1 VNFLGNNELAEIHD
15 INNSY
20 VDMHAHILPGFDDGA
35 HDLNETLAIVRQMKE
50 KGTEVLFWTPHINL
64 NAFPHIN
71 SDSIHTYHEKYA
83 DRLLQETGIE
93 LFSGSELFC
102 APPLPEKLV
111 PLGKSD
117 FVLIEFPLDVYPRYL
132 FDVIYN
138 IQISGYR
145 VILAHVERYRW
156 LFPRKKKF
164 LTTTIDYSII
174 EALKNK
180 DVYFQVN
187 YMTLANMG
195 EYKFM
200 LPILKEKKVEFL
212 GSDKHWL
219 TDGRSLIDF
228 EKISTMEF

>member
-1 VNFLGNNELAEIHD
+1 MIFTGNNELAEIHG

-35 HDLNETLAIVRQMKE
+35 HDLNETLAIMRQMKE

-71 SDSIHTYHEKYA
+71 SDSIHTYHEKYP

-102 APPLPEKLV
+102 APPLPEKIV
-111 PLGKSD
+111 PLGQSD

-138 IQISGYR
+138 IQIAGFR
-145 VILAHVERYRW
+145 VIMAHVERYRW
-156 LFPRKKKF
+156 LFPKKKK
-164 LTTTIDYSII
+164 LWKTTVNYELV

-180 DVYFQVN
+180 GVCFQIN
-187 YMTLANMG
+187 YSVLQNMAQ
-195 EYKFM
+195 YKY
-200 LPILKEKKVEFL
+200 L
-212 GSDKHWL
+212 
-219 TDGRSLIDF
+219 
-228 EKISTMEF
+228 